1 MEIQFIH
8 VLAFGIACCLD
19 DSLWKCFVQL
29 LKGSTVIFM
38 DITSRLENCFY
49 FLYMFKKFVTS
60 NDGKVRHGHLHTR
73 PDKVPPQ
80 AKYLP
85 NQPKYELEISH
96 R

>member
-1 MEIQFIH
+1 M
-8 VLAFGIACCLD
+8 D
-19 DSLWKCFVQL
+19 DIDLGKL
-29 LKGSTVIFM
+29 IE
-38 DITSRLENCFY
+38 LEHES
-49 FLYMFKKFVTS
+49 MVH
-60 NDGKVRHGHLHTR
+60 GRMVHGHLHTR